1 MADNKNTGII
11 VGLVS
16 LALVGTAVFFVIK
29 ATKKT
34 KPPTE
39 PQPQPT
45 GGDLGNQPT
54 PQQPTTAPQKDVLG
68 QIGGIVGSIT
78 DLFKKKASQSG
89 ADKYTGFTFPIE
101 VGQSGA
107 NVRKLQ
113 QMILSAN
120 KNLLP
125 KYGADGK
132 FGSET
137 ANALKT
143 LIGKNRIDSQAD
155 IDTIKTNAYNS
166 ASKVLMNQQLGFK
179 LF

>member
-16 LALVGTAVFFVIK
+16 LALVGTAVFFVIR

-34 KPPTE
+34 PPPTE

-45 GGDLGNQPT
+45 GGDTGTQPAT
-54 PQQPTTAPQKDVLG
+54 APAPQKDVLG

-125 KYGADGK
+125 KFGADGK

-137 ANALKT
+137 ATALKT

-166 ASKVLMNQQLGFK
+166 ASKVLMNQQLGIK

>member
-16 LALVGTAVFFVIK
+16 LALVGTAVFFVVK
-29 ATKKT
+29 ATSKKRS
-34 KPPTE
+34 TE
-39 PQPQPT
+39 PTPPNEPQPT
-45 GGDLGNQPT
+45 GGDTGTQPA
-54 PQQPTTAPQKDVLG
+54 PAPQKDVLG

-125 KYGADGK
+125 KFGADGK

-137 ANALKT
+137 ATALKT